1 MSSYNSRRLSYSGPR
16 TRRQSWAG
24 SAYSSSDSSDV
35 ECLLNVRVSRKQ
47 SLALAVTHCPL
58 PFLEEELEEEED
70 VMESEEVREGGWGW
84 VVVLSSFICLCVLDG
99 VSDTW
104 QTYGT

>member
-24 SAYSSSDSSDV
+24 NPYSSSDSSEV

-58 PFLEEELEEEED
+58 PFLEEELEEEEP
-70 VMESEEVREGGWGW
+70 EREEVREGGWGW

-99 VSDTW
+99 VS
-104 QTYGT
+104 YS